1 VSKGTRMAG
10 EAKKYDG
17 ERALKPTVQLTDNG
31 SSNRHLGFSQ
41 STFAAAGR
49 KLVYISDRN
58 GAPNF
63 YLMDL
68 SSFESTQLTD
78 ATGIFA
84 GGSSYLDNKR
94 EIFYWERD
102 TIKSVNV
109 DTLEERRIFSAG
121 CQGGYLSASCD
132 GRFIAFGAK
141 CEQLPGF
148 PADSHG
154 RWAVMIVSAAEG
166 TAFPAV
172 DVPFPIGRVQ
182 FSPGDPDLLLFEWEG
197 PLKDV
202 PQRIWT
208 TDTSG
213 LTGGPLGRQ
222 NPNEARGGEFFSCSG
237 ERICYHGMRF
247 HTRNNDGAYFVE
259 ETAYIFG
266 LVRPDGSGETQFEC
280 HGPTG
285 RCQMNYEEDILVCSQ
300 GGRADKSGQAVS
312 LLRPVGRGGAVFDP
326 LFYHGANSA
335 SEWLC
340 PQFRPGDTEV
350 IFTSDCGG
358 HADIYLTSVKQ

>member
-1 VSKGTRMAG
+1 MSKGTRMAS

-17 ERALKPTVQLTDNG
+17 ARALKPTIQLTDNG
-31 SSNRHLGFSQ
+31 FNNRHLGFSQ
-41 STFAAAGR
+41 STFAAEGR
-49 KLVYISDRN
+49 KLVYICDQ
-58 GAPNF
+58 GGTPNF

-68 SSFESTQLTD
+68 NSFESTQLTD
-78 ATGIFA
+78 AKGIFA
-84 GGSSYLDNKR
+84 GGSCYIDKKR

-102 TIKSVNV
+102 TIKSVNIE
-109 DTLEERRIFSAG
+109 TLEERRIFSADH
-121 CQGGYLSASCD
+121 QGGYLSASSDARFVAFAARCD
-132 GRFIAFGAK
+132 
-141 CEQLPGF
+141 QLPGF
-148 PADSHG
+148 PAESRG
-154 RWAVMIVSAAEG
+154 RSAVMLVSCTEG
-166 TAFPAV
+166 TAFPIV
-172 DVPFPIGRVQ
+172 DLPFSVGRVQ
-182 FSPGDPDLLLFEWEG
+182 FSPSDPDLILFDWEG
-197 PLKDV
+197 PRKDV

-208 TDTSG
+208 TDTAG

-222 NPNEARGGEFFSCSG
+222 NPNEARDGAFFSHSG

-247 HTRNNDGAYFVE
+247 HTRNSDGAYVVE

-266 LVRPDGSGETQFEC
+266 LVKPDGSGETQFEC

-285 RCQMNYEEDILVCSQ
+285 RCQMNCEEDLLVCSQ
-300 GGRADKSGQAVS
+300 GGRADNPGQAVS

-358 HADIYLTSVKQ
+358 HADIYLTSVK

>member
-1 VSKGTRMAG
+1 MSKGTRIAS

-17 ERALKPTVQLTDNG
+17 ERALKPTLRLTDNG

-41 STFAAAGR
+41 STFAAGGR
-49 KLVYISDRN
+49 KLIYISDRS

-78 ATGIFA
+78 AKGIFA
-84 GGSSYLDNKR
+84 GGAWYCDKKH

-102 TIKSVNV
+102 TIKSVDV
-109 DTLEERRIFSAG
+109 DNLAERRVFQAPR
-121 CQGGYLSASCD
+121 QGGYLSASCD
-132 GRFIAFGAK
+132 GRFIAFAAR
-141 CEQLPGF
+141 CEDVEGF
-148 PADSHG
+148 PQDYSG
-154 RWAVMIVSAAEG
+154 RWVVMVVSAADGE
-166 TAFPAV
+166 AFPAV
-172 DVPFPIGRVQ
+172 DVPFRVGRVQ
-182 FSPGDPDLLLFEWEG
+182 FSPADPDLLLFEWEG
-197 PLKDV
+197 PLRDV
-202 PQRIWT
+202 PQRIWS
-208 TDTSG
+208 TDASG
-213 LTGGPLGRQ
+213 LAGGPLGRQ

-237 ERICYHGMRF
+237 ERVGYHGMRF
-247 HTRNNDGAYFVE
+247 HARSNDGAYFVE
-259 ETAYIFG
+259 ETAYVFG
-266 LVRPDGSGETQFEC
+266 LVKPDGSGETQFEC

-285 RCQMNYEEDILVCSQ
+285 RCQMNYGEDLLVCSQ

-326 LFYHGANSA
+326 LFYHGANA
-335 SEWLC
+335 AAEWLC

-350 IFTSDCGG
+350 IFTSDCEG